1 MEMGKKQLLLETLC
15 LFQQGVRDIAFRS
28 SVTSFIA
35 VKKRSEFPGVLVQNV
50 LYSSVSA
57 FNCIMSSVVYPKSFF
72 DAIRDSIEY
81 IEECRRTDSVSKT
94 DMIDGME
101 NRLSFM
107 LTKVLATPTATSYS
121 VFRLD

>member
-1 MEMGKKQLLLETLC
+1 
-15 LFQQGVRDIAFRS
+15 
-28 SVTSFIA
+28 
-35 VKKRSEFPGVLVQNV
+35 
-50 LYSSVSA
+50 
-57 FNCIMSSVVYPKSFF
+57 MSSVVYPKSFF